1 MLFIQLYRLMC
12 DMDQICQIWEQRVL
26 LKTMSKV
33 TSILIFRLKREETNL
48 QFHFLYCVR
57 VNSYLKKDNSINNTI
72 RRFDSFCSTLT
83 RMYVAAQRCLTLPS
97 MLIHQ
102 FVDNFSQKQMYL
114 NQGN

>member
-1 MLFIQLYRLMC
+1 MC

-57 VNSYLKKDNSINNTI
+57 VNSY
-72 RRFDSFCSTLT
+72 
-83 RMYVAAQRCLTLPS
+83 
-97 MLIHQ
+97 
-102 FVDNFSQKQMYL
+102 
-114 NQGN
+114 